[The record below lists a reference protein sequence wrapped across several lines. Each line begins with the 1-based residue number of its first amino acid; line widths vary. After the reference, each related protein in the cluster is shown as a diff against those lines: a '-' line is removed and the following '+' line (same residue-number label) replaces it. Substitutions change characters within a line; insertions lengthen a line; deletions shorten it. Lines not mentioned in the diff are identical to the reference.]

1 MKKTLLFIAALFFS
15 CTLFSQTRTTDIPA
29 SKLPAGVTQYLQDNL
44 PGSTITKAAKVEEK
58 GDITYNVTIDV
69 KGKKHQFVFDKAGKF
84 LRKGDALID
93 STKPKPAPAA
103 KPVEHKDSVQAPA
116 K

>member
-1 MKKTLLFIAALFFS
+1 MKKTLLFIAALFIS
-15 CTLFSQTRTTDIPA
+15 VTLFSQTRTTDIPA

-58 GDITYNVTIDV
+58 GDITYNVTIDL

-84 LRKGDALID
+84 LKKGDALVD
-93 STKPKPAPAA
+93 SRTPKPVPAA
-103 KPVEHKDSVQAPA
+103 KPAEPKDTVQPA
-116 K
+116 AK